1 MGNLDDLFEEMF
13 GEKPKQEKQEPPKEP
28 ENPPEQKEWPRL
40 ETIPKEEPKGSYK
53 PSGLRCSRC
62 SSNDATYSPYYKD
75 QWCLNCWF

>member
-1 MGNLDDLFEEMF
+1 MAELDDLFEEMF
-13 GEKPKQEKQEPPKEP
+13 GEKKEEVKEEQPQKPSEKS
-28 ENPPEQKEWPRL
+28 EWSKL

-62 SSNDATYSPYYKD
+62 SSNDASYSPYYDD